1 MKLTEIYEKYISLD
15 YRKRILIFVVLVL
28 LVRLVFIHK
37 IDMEIDTYY
46 YACLTQDIKTAIVT
60 GKIFTTPINH
70 EHYRGIEY
78 RSPLF
83 SFLAAIISLIIGN
96 IEASLIA
103 VSLIAGCILVIPV
116 FLLARRLWGDPAGEL
131 AALIV
136 TFSPHLVLYSITG
149 RSESLYTVLFTFAVY
164 FVILAY
170 EQNKWKD
177 FILAGVFWGLAYQTR
192 FEALAAAFTTL
203 FLFFFGLIDKRFK
216 KNNAEYLRKTG
227 AFLLVFFL
235 VILPYTVIIFKTSG
249 ELSLAS
255 PSKKLYDLKESL
267 WIISEQPG
275 GYSSFMYNYGISGEK
290 SYSELKSLIKQT
302 PDEMLSKNTGIVLSA
317 IIRSIPINLRM
328 ILVNFNILI
337 LLFLIT
343 PVLAKWKLKDPRIAI
358 LWLYLL
364 TAIPIVLLS
373 YWDSD
378 PRYYSFF
385 IPLLA
390 INTGGII
397 KSLYEG
403 KKPSPVENEKLKSI
417 FTWVLIPGALL
428 LSWYF
433 YNGNAMAPGWLELNF
448 KDTVIALH
456 KSLIILMIIFAGTG
470 ILALLLSIIWKRIF
484 LFFTIPAGGLGILVV
499 LAGFLEA
506 KKTEPVQISVFFTQ
520 QFYAPV
526 RSVILWLFV
535 AGLLYEALLFVCKRF
550 QKVCDLNKALITV
563 CLIFLV
569 LINIHNIITVNK
581 NLEVF
586 RYLNYHPEAV
596 SAIKSKGLNPISAMC
611 LHPQDAFALGA
622 KWLKVPPE
630 TDFVKFQ
637 QLVEKDKPDCVITD
651 SKTVAGTSFR
661 PVYPIFMIMRENS
674 ALTELKYYE
683 KNNFR
688 LNENLIKVWVYQ
700 RKKDEEKK
708 SEVRE
713 GKPET
718 GGKGNFTT
726 EALRRRGKGWKFE
739 GGNET
744 IEKIQQRSFDF
755 AQDDRQVALQQARGV
770 FSGNLSTAGRGFSTL
785 SNQRTEAGDGKGEK
799 RIFTTEAL
807 RTLRRERKGK
817 AEEGIFDLI
826 SDFQLPTSI
835 FGFPLCDLCGSVVK
849 FPGFYPGFTGLPGG
863 IDFSIN
869 DCERGFLTD
878 SASLFSPIASKSVAL
893 APQPWGKF
901 HNDLRNT
908 GRSPYEG
915 PGMGAEVAWKFKAGH
930 EIFSSPVVSKKGQV
944 IFGCD
949 DSNVYAVNFK
959 GGLAWKYKTDYY
971 ASASPGLSPDGTV
984 YIGSDDQHLYSI
996 SPKGKL
1002 NWRFKT
1008 KYFVSSGAVVTKS
1021 GRIIVCG
1028 EDNFVYCLNNKG
1040 NLIWKYK
1047 TGGEIIGTPA
1057 ISGSTLYVTCQDGNL
1072 YYISM
1077 KGNLVRKFKAGGELI
1092 SSPAVSDDG
1101 IIYFGSDNHNLYAV
1115 TGKGK
1120 LKWKYKTGG
1129 AVLSSPAIAPDGTI
1143 LFGSKDGYL
1152 YALSPKG
1159 KLRWK
1164 FETGFSVES
1173 SPAVDAI
1180 GRVYF
1185 GSHDR
1190 CIYGLSPEGKLLWKV
1205 ETGGAVYSSPAIGPD
1220 GTIYAGSMDKYLY
1233 AVRKSS
1239 PRRH

>member
-1 MKLTEIYEKYISLD
+1 MKLTEIYEKYINLD

-37 IDMEIDTYY
+37 LDMEIDTYY

-60 GKIFTTPINH
+60 GKIFTSPINH

-83 SFLAAIISLIIGN
+83 SLLAAIISLVIGN

-131 AALIV
+131 AGLIV
-136 TFSPHLVLYSITG
+136 MFSPHLILYSITG
-149 RSESLYTVLFTFAVY
+149 RSESLYTMFFTFAVY
-164 FVILAY
+164 FVTLAY

-177 FILAGVFWGLAYQTR
+177 FIMAGVFWGLAYQTR

-216 KNNAEYLRKTG
+216 KDNAEYLRKIGT
-227 AFLLVFFL
+227 FLLMFFL
-235 VILPYTVIIFKTSG
+235 VILPYTLIIFRTSG
-249 ELSLAS
+249 EVTLAS

-302 PDEMLSKNTGIVLSA
+302 PDEMLSENTGIILPA
-317 IIRSIPINLRM
+317 IIRSIPINIRM

-337 LLFLIT
+337 LLFLVVPPLT
-343 PVLAKWKLKDPRIAI
+343 KWKLRDPRIAV

-390 INTGGII
+390 INAGGII

-403 KKPSPVENEKLKSI
+403 RKPSPVENEKLKTI

-433 YNGNAMAPGWLELNF
+433 YNGNAMAPGWLEINF
-448 KDTVIALH
+448 RDMVIALH
-456 KSLIILMIIFAGTG
+456 KSLVILMIIFAGTG

-484 LFFTIPAGGLGILVV
+484 LFATIPAGGLGILV
-499 LAGFLEA
+499 LMAGFLEA
-506 KKTEPVQISVFFTQ
+506 KKTDPVQISVFFTQ
-520 QFYAPV
+520 HFYAPV

-535 AGLLYEALLFVCKRF
+535 AGMLYESILFVCKRF
-550 QKVCDLNKALITV
+550 PKACDLNQALIKV
-563 CLIFLV
+563 SLVFLV
-569 LINIHNIITVNK
+569 LINIHNIMAVNK

-596 SAIKSKGLNPISAMC
+596 NVIKEKGLKPLSVMC
-611 LHPQDAFALGA
+611 LHPRDAFALGA

-637 QLVEKDKPDCVITD
+637 KLVEKDKPDCIITD
-651 SKTVAGTSFR
+651 SKAMAGTSFR
-661 PVYPIFMIMRENS
+661 PVYPIFLVLREQG

-688 LNENLIKVWVYQ
+688 LDENLIKVWVYQ
-700 RKKDEEKK
+700 KRDVGGQRSEAGEGNGKDGSKKGE
-708 SEVRE
+708 
-713 GKPET
+713 
-718 GGKGNFTT
+718 KGNFTT
-726 EALRRRGKGWKFE
+726 EA
-739 GGNET
+739 
-744 IEKIQQRSFDF
+744 QRS
-755 AQDDRQVALQQARGV
+755 LRGEE
-770 FSGNLSTAGRGFSTL
+770 RGMAEVGGL
-785 SNQRTEAGDGKGEK
+785 
-799 RIFTTEAL
+799 
-807 RTLRRERKGK
+807 K
-817 AEEGIFDLI
+817 AESRWKNYSSVFFF
-826 SDFQLPTSI
+826 S
-835 FGFPLCDLCGSVVK
+835 LCDLCASVVEL
-849 FPGFYPGFTGLPGG
+849 PGYYPGFTGLPGKVDLTVSAG
-863 IDFSIN
+863 KMSA
-869 DCERGFLTD
+869 LTD
-878 SASLFSPIASKSVAL
+878 SSSLFRPIVSKSAVL

-915 PGMGAEVAWKFKAGH
+915 PGVGAEVAWKFKAGH
-930 EIFSSPVVSKKGQV
+930 EIFSSPVVSKKGHV

-949 DSNVYAVNFK
+949 DSHVYAVNFQ
-959 GGLAWKYKTDYY
+959 GREAWKYKTDYY

-984 YIGSDDQHLYSI
+984 FIGSDDQYLYSI
-996 SPKGKL
+996 SSAGKL

-1008 KYFVSSGAVVTKS
+1008 GYFISSGAVVTKS
-1021 GRIIVCG
+1021 GRIIACG
-1028 EDNFVYCLNNKG
+1028 EDSFVYCLDNKG
-1040 NLIWKYK
+1040 KLIWKYK

-1057 ISGSTLYVTCQDGNL
+1057 ISGSTIYVTCQDGNL

-1077 KGNLVRKFKAGGELI
+1077 KGQLIRKFKAGGELI

-1101 IIYFGSDNHNLYAV
+1101 RICFGSDNHNLYAV

-1143 LFGSKDGYL
+1143 IFGSKDGYL
-1152 YALSPKG
+1152 YALSSGG
-1159 KLRWK
+1159 KLLWK

-1173 SPAVDAI
+1173 SPAVDAA

-1190 CIYGLSPEGKLLWKV
+1190 CIYGLSPKGKLLWKV

-1220 GTIYAGSMDKYLY
+1220 GTVYAGSMDKCLY
-1233 AVRKSS
+1233 AVRGIL
-1239 PRRH
+1239 PQRH